1 MKRKL
6 IKIQKNKSAY
16 FAGDFHLGKPD
27 LKISH
32 ERELKLIR
40 WFDYIKKDAQEIF
53 LMGDVFDFWFEYK
66 NVIQRENLLFINKIR
81 ELIDSG
87 LNIHYFKGN
96 HDLWMLDFFQ
106 NIGVRVYDDPQL
118 IQINKKKL
126 LIGHGDGLGDGDY
139 GYKILKKIFINK
151 VCQALYRLIHPD
163 IGLKLGRWFS
173 GSHKGV
179 KKNFNAKRNNER
191 LINYCK
197 EFDKKI
203 SNDTYIFGHSHYIS
217 EEKINNNAFY
227 YNAGDWI
234 TNSSYLVLS
243 NNKFKINKY

>member
-1 MKRKL
+1 MKTIQIPKGK
-6 IKIQKNKSAY
+6 KIY
-16 FAGDFHLGKPD
+16 FTSDHHFGAPSK
-27 LKISH
+27 KASKA
-32 ERELKLIR
+32 REKKFVAWL
-40 WFDYIKKDAQEIF
+40 DNIKKDAEVLFI
-53 LMGDVFDFWFEYK
+53 LGDLFDFWFEYK
-66 NVIQRENLLFINKIR
+66 HVIPKGFTRVLGKLA
-81 ELIDSG
+81 ELSDHGIE
-87 LNIHYFKGN
+87 IHFFSGN
-96 HDLWMLDFFQ
+96 HDMWMRNYFEEEFS
-106 NIGVRVYDDPQL
+106 IEVYNKPQEFEL
-118 IQINKKKL
+118 NGKIF

-173 GSHKGV
+173 GSHKEV